1 MILAEVQDV
10 ATEHLHSLF
19 PPDKH
24 GKGIVCPICGNGSG
38 KKGDGV
44 TFVKNTHILKCFHCG
59 FSGDVIKLTA
69 EHSHCSYIE
78 AAKTLAKKFGIDHHN
93 DSFHLPTEKFKV
105 KQKNISAEK
114 PVEKIDFTEF
124 FSNAEKNLSL
134 TDYHTR
140 RGFSL
145 ETCRH
150 FHFGFDA
157 NWQHPKVPNAPKTS
171 RLIVPTSKFSYL
183 ARDTRRNIPE
193 HQKKYS
199 KQKVGSVQ
207 LFNLDAL
214 NCDFPFVTEGELDA
228 VSFYEIGFNAVALG
242 SVSNINKF
250 VQHLKTL
257 TKKPKCII
265 IALDRDKA
273 GQKGAMKMQMQ
284 LELENLDIPSIVVND
299 IYGNCKD
306 ANEALVANKSEF
318 KIKAATSIDAAAVS
332 VSSDNDISGQ
342 KGDEKMK
349 PESIIPNGII
359 PVSIQPVTI
368 SASDS
373 DKKIQIET
381 AIGLN
386 STVKADIPAVTNP
399 KLNEAKKKLA
409 NISDFSNKNIF
420 AEEILQA
427 AAYCSVYSPADLID
441 FLERCKANKIG
452 ITALKDYIDDYSK
465 PIKRNKKREEKELA
479 KKLAVQN
486 AKKHREELQK
496 KIFAN
501 RARLVELSEQPQTFE
516 RDEEIINLIHDSLER
531 DRFGKVLSSSVNNFE
546 LVLNFDPLVKECI
559 GYDAFS
565 HKLMPRR
572 QLAWTNQLV
581 NQNAWANY
589 DDASLQNHLNRTYGL
604 SNERIFNNVLLEYAH
619 QHSFHPVRDYFDNLP
634 EWDFKFRAST
644 FFIDALDI
652 EDTQYAREISR
663 SWLLAAIARIFN
675 PGCKWDYTLVIKG
688 EQGVGKST
696 VFSKL
701 AGKWFN
707 DSIDNIN
714 GKDAL
719 EGLLGSWIV
728 EIGEMQATKKADNE
742 AIKAFLSRQTDKFR
756 VPYGR
761 RTEEFSRQC
770 VFAATTNNEEFLKDR
785 TGGRRFFI
793 LISNA
798 NQDSCKER
806 MAKFDQNYIDQL
818 WAEMLFYYNL
828 IFKDSFDSSL
838 LLPSPEILQI
848 AKGIQA
854 NYTEGSSLEGLI
866 DNYLHTK
873 IPKPKIWEKK
883 TLSQRR
889 EFIHAQTPEDNAS
902 DDELVERN
910 IVSAVEIAYELL
922 NIDNPNKERGTL
934 KEITEILSRKEGW
947 RRTTWKRLSGYGQQ
961 RIAFERIPDSADSI

>member
-1 MILAEVQDV
+1 MILAEIQNV
-10 ATEHLHSLF
+10 AAEHLHNLF
-19 PPDKH
+19 PLDKH

-59 FSGDVIKLTA
+59 FSGDVIKLVA
-69 EHSHCSYIE
+69 ENSHCSYIE
-78 AAKTLAKKFGIDHHN
+78 AAKMLAEKFGIAHHN
-93 DSFHLPTEKFKV
+93 DSFHLPTEKFQV
-105 KQKNISAEK
+105 RQKNISAEK
-114 PVEKIDFTEF
+114 SIEKTDFTEF

-145 ETCRH
+145 ATCRH
-150 FHFGFDA
+150 FHFGFIIS
-157 NWQHPKVPNAPKTS
+157 WQHPKVPNAPKTS
-171 RLIVPTSKFSYL
+171 RLIVPTGKFSYL

-193 HQKKYS
+193 HQRKYS
-199 KQKVGSVQ
+199 KQKVGYVQ

-250 VQHLKTL
+250 IQHLKTL

-265 IALDRDKA
+265 VALDNDDA
-273 GQKGAMKMQMQ
+273 GKEGNKK
-284 LELENLDIPSIVVND
+284 LKFELENIGVHVLIADD
-299 IYGNCKD
+299 IYGKYKD
-306 ANEALVANKSEF
+306 ANDALIFDRESFVKNVKSVKENAMDN
-318 KIKAATSIDAAAVS
+318 ISI
-332 VSSDNDISGQ
+332 Q
-342 KGDEKMK
+342 EKMSN
-349 PESIIPNGII
+349 EIISLGI
-359 PVSIQPVTI
+359 SPVTI
-368 SASDS
+368 SSSDS

-381 AIGLN
+381 AI
-386 STVKADIPAVTNP
+386 SSTATVKADIPAVTNP

-409 NISDFSNKNIF
+409 NISVFNIKNVF

-452 ITALKDYIDDYSK
+452 ITSLKDYIDDYSK
-465 PIKRNKKREEKELA
+465 PIKRNRKREEKELA
-479 KKLAVQN
+479 KQLAIQN

-501 RARLVELSEQPQTFE
+501 RDRLVELSSQPQTFE
-516 RDEEIINLIHDSLER
+516 RDEKITELIKDSLER

-546 LVLNFDPLVKECI
+546 LALNFDPLVKECI

-572 QLAWTNQLV
+572 QLAWTNKLV

-604 SNERIFNNVLLEYAH
+604 SNERIYNNVLLEYAH
-619 QHSFHPVRDYFDNLP
+619 QHSFHPVRDYFKNLP
-634 EWDFKFRAST
+634 EWDCQSRASK
-644 FFIDALDI
+644 FFIEALDI
-652 EDTQYAREISR
+652 EDTTYAREISR
-663 SWLLAAIARIFN
+663 SWLLAAVARIFN

-793 LISNA
+793 LISQA
-798 NQDSCKER
+798 DQKTFQER

-818 WAEMLFYYNL
+818 WAEILFYYKAF
-828 IFKDSFDSSL
+828 FKDSFDSSL
-838 LLPSPEILQI
+838 LLPSPEVLQI
-848 AKGIQA
+848 AKDIQA

-873 IPKPKIWEKK
+873 IPKSEIWDKK

-889 EFIHAQTPEDNAS
+889 EFIHAQTPADNAS
-902 DDELVERN
+902 DTELVERN

-934 KEITEILSRKEGW
+934 KEITEILSRKDGW
-947 RRTTWKRLSGYGQQ
+947 KRTSWKRLSGGYGQQ
-961 RIAFERIPDSADSI
+961 RIAFERIPVSAHSI

>member
-1 MILAEVQDV
+1 MILTEVQNV
-10 ATEHLHSLF
+10 AAEHLHSLF
-19 PPDKH
+19 PSDNH
-24 GKGIVCPICGNGSG
+24 GKGIICPICGNGSG

-44 TFVKNTHILKCFHCG
+44 TFVKNTRILKCFHCG
-59 FSGDVIKLTA
+59 FSGDVIKLVA
-69 EHSHCSYIE
+69 ENSHCSYIE
-78 AAKTLAKKFGIDHHN
+78 AAKILAEKFGIAHHN
-93 DSFHLPTEKFKV
+93 DSFHLPTEKFQV
-105 KQKNISAEK
+105 KQKNFSTEK
-114 PVEKIDFTEF
+114 PIEKIDFTEF
-124 FSNAEKNLSL
+124 FATAEKNLSL
-134 TDYHTR
+134 TDYHTK

-145 ETCRH
+145 ATCQH
-150 FHFGFDA
+150 FHFGFDTS
-157 NWQHPKVPNAPKTS
+157 WQHPKVPNAPKTP
-171 RLIVPTSKFSYL
+171 RLIVPTSQFSYL
-183 ARDTRRNIPE
+183 ARDTRKNIPE
-193 HQKKYS
+193 RQQKYS

-214 NCDFPFVTEGELDA
+214 ACDFPFVTEGEFDA

-250 VQHLKTL
+250 VQHLKIL
-257 TKKPKCII
+257 INKPKCII
-265 IALDRDKA
+265 AALDNDDA
-273 GQKGAMKMQMQ
+273 GKEGNKK
-284 LELENLDIPSIVVND
+284 LKFELENIGVHVFIADD
-299 IYGNCKD
+299 IYGKYKD
-306 ANEALVANKSEF
+306 ANDALIFDRETFVKNAKSVKENAMENITTQE
-318 KIKAATSIDAAAVS
+318 KMSNEIISL
-332 VSSDNDISGQ
+332 DIS
-342 KGDEKMK
+342 
-349 PESIIPNGII
+349 
-359 PVSIQPVTI
+359 PVTI

-373 DKKIQIET
+373 DEKVQIET
-381 AIGLN
+381 AISST
-386 STVKADIPAVTNP
+386 STVKADIPVVTNP
-399 KLNEAKKKLA
+399 KLDEAKKKLA
-409 NISDFSNKNIF
+409 NISDFSNKNVF
-420 AEEILQA
+420 SEEILQA
-427 AAYCSVYSPADLID
+427 AAYCEVYSPADLID
-441 FLERCKANKIG
+441 FLDRCKANKIG
-452 ITALKDYIDDYSK
+452 ITSLKNYIDDYAK
-465 PIKRNKKREEKELA
+465 PIKRNRKREEKALA
-479 KKLAVQN
+479 KQLALQN

-496 KIFAN
+496 KIFTN
-501 RARLVELSEQPQTFE
+501 RAWLVELSSQPQTFE
-516 RDEEIINLIHDSLER
+516 RDEKIIELIQDSLER
-531 DRFGKVLSSSVNNFE
+531 DRFGNVISSSVNNFE
-546 LVLNFDPLVKECI
+546 LILNFDPHVKECI

-572 QLAWTNQLV
+572 TLAWTDKFV

-589 DDASLQNHLNRTYGL
+589 DDASLQNHINRTYGL

-619 QHSFHPVRDYFDNLP
+619 QHSFHPVRDYFENLP
-634 EWDFKFRAST
+634 EWDCQPRAEK

-663 SWLLAAIARIFN
+663 SWLLAAVARIFN

-798 NQDSCKER
+798 DQESCQDR

-818 WAEMLFYYNL
+818 WAEMFFHYKA
-828 IFKDSFDSSL
+828 IFKDSFDSSW
-838 LLPSPEILQI
+838 LLPSPEVLQI
-848 AKGIQA
+848 AKDIQS

-866 DNYLHTK
+866 DAFLHTK
-873 IPKPKIWEKK
+873 IPKSEIWEKQ
-883 TLSQRR
+883 TLSKRR
-889 EFIHAQTPEDNAS
+889 EFIQTHTPADNDS
-902 DDELVERN
+902 DEELVERN

-922 NIDNPNKERGTL
+922 KIDNPNKERGTL
-934 KEITEILSRKEGW
+934 KEINEILSHKEGW
-947 RRTTWKRLSGYGQQ
+947 RRTTWKRLNGYGQQ
-961 RIAFERIPDSADSI
+961 RIAFERIL